1 MKRALLIIAVLAI
14 CFGMMSCG
22 STSTSYLDRGGEIV
36 DIVSEMVKNEDYA
49 KAMLGNV
56 GLYDEVLEKV
66 KNVDFTKTAAVY
78 ELSFPEEDLLKELVA
93 RNGSIDNLSRPLK
106 DKLISG
112 IGSSIASHVNS
123 KAGSGNVIVSSV
135 FSASKVFVDKNIKEN
150 KYLLYVFEP
159 GCSMLISLIPNE
171 DGAVAATGMLILN
184 EDLVCESA
192 DQVTSSFKTL
202 GLDSITAN
210 KIK

>member
-1 MKRALLIIAVLAI
+1 
-14 CFGMMSCG
+14 MMSCG
-22 STSTSYLDRGGEIV
+22 SASKSYLDRGGEIV
-36 DIVSEMVKNEDYA
+36 ETVSQMVNNEDYA
-49 KAMLGNV
+49 KVMLGNV

-135 FSASKVFVDKNIKEN
+135 FSASKVFVDKSIKEN

-171 DGAVAATGMLILN
+171 DGAVVATGMLILN
-184 EDLVCESA
+184 EDLACESA